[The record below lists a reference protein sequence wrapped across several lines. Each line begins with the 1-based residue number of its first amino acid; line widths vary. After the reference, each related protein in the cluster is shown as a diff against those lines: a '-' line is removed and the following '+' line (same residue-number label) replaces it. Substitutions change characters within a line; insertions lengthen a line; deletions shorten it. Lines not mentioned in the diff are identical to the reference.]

1 MEVWSGRQEC
11 EVTDANVEWLAGTW
25 SGRQECE
32 NDGGEVSA
40 AHIRRS
46 A

>member
-1 MEVWSGRQEC
+1 MGAWSDWWEHEVIGG
-11 EVTDANVEWLAGTW
+11 NVEWLARAW

-40 AHIRRS
+40 AH
-46 A
+46 